1 MSKPRVNRA
10 AIIYGY
16 TIMQT
21 YLDWLPDVLMLKIY
35 THVYDG
41 CLVELCQTVR
51 RRNLPKHNRG
61 TNARAVWFWMNGKPG
76 KSGSISTD
84 GSTLYSYTLPIGK
97 TEGGKKLVYD
107 YTARG
112 EFGFVSHTTGP
123 RLDRN
128 VNTRGKDLNTIVT
141 DDIILDRVS
150 TQRLH
155 DQPLPRYVIYIWHI
169 STGLL
174 V

>member
-1 MSKPRVNRA
+1 MTMSKPRVNRA

-61 TNARAVWFWMNGKPG
+61 TNARAVWCWMNGKPD

-84 GSTLYSYTLPIGK
+84 GSTLYSYALPISK
-97 TEGGKKLVYD
+97 TEGGKKLVYN

-112 EFGFVSHTTGP
+112 EFGFVSHTTSYQ
-123 RLDRN
+123 
-128 VNTRGKDLNTIVT
+128 
-141 DDIILDRVS
+141 VS
-150 TQRLH
+150 LAH
-155 DQPLPRYVIYIWHI
+155 NY
-169 STGLL
+169 LL
-174 V
+174 MEQFLEEDSRCQKYY